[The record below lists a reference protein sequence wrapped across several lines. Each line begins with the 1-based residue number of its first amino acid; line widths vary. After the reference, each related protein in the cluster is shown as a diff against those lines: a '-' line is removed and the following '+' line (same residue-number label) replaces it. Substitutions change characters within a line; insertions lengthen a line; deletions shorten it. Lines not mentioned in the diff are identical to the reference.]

1 MKRLHLAMWILLGTA
16 WPTMQAQS
24 TTVMRA
30 DIPFEFRVGD
40 SEMPAGSYQ
49 IDYTAKFVTFRE
61 QNGKHA
67 LIRLLAPVTRLQTST
82 EGTLEFHRYD
92 NDYFL
97 AKIWAPYSESGGAVP
112 KTELEKEVASR
123 MGAPHRTEVALHS
136 K

>member
-1 MKRLHLAMWILLGTA
+1 MKRLHLAMWILAGTA

-40 SEMPAGSYQ
+40 SVMPAGSYQ
-49 IDYTAKFVTFRE
+49 IDYAAKFVTFRE
-61 QNGKHA
+61 HNGKHA
-67 LIRLLAPVTRLQTST
+67 LIRLLSPVTRLQTST
-82 EGTLEFHRYD
+82 EGILEFHRYD

-97 AKIWAPYSESGGAVP
+97 VKIWAPYSESGGAVP
-112 KTELEKEVASR
+112 KTELEKEFASR